1 MQDVLILGAGPAG
14 LTLALSLHQAGIPC
28 RVYEQAP
35 EIRPVGVGVNLLPH
49 CVADLARLGLLDA
62 LKRVAVQTDAAYFFT
77 RHGQFVHS
85 EPLGVAAG
93 YPNPQF
99 SIHRADLQDVLL
111 AAARER
117 LGADRVFLGHRAT
130 WAGTEGTQAVVK
142 FANGAEARGACAVA
156 ADGVHSVL
164 RKQLHPHE
172 KGFHYTGY
180 NMWRGVTR
188 WQPFLTGA
196 TMTRAGWLADGKMV
210 IYPIRNNIDAEG
222 RQLVNWVAEVAWPNP
237 IDRDWNR
244 PGTLSDFLPFFADW
258 HFDWLDVPAFIQA
271 ADLILEFPMVDQDP
285 LPFWTQGLV
294 TLMGDAAHPMVPR
307 GSNGAGQAI
316 LDAIAL
322 TRHLREHAT
331 PAAALAAYE
340 ADRLPST
347 AKVVLHNRKQ
357 PPDAILGEVYKR
369 TGNQPFGRIEDV
381 ISREE
386 LLAITNGY
394 KAVAGYTLEDVAR
407 RAGGGRGFSCWRMPA
422 IAVGCSGARGGG
434 RG

>member
-1 MQDVLILGAGPAG
+1 MNDVIILGAGPAG
-14 LTLALSLHQAGIPC
+14 LTLALSLHAAGIPC
-28 RVYEQAP
+28 RVYEQAS
-35 EIRPVGVGVNLLPH
+35 EIRAVGVGVNLLPH
-49 CVADLARLGLLDA
+49 AVAELAKLGLLDA
-62 LKRVAVQTDAAYFFT
+62 LKAVAVQTDAAHFFT

-85 EPLGVAAG
+85 EPLGMAAG

-99 SIHRADLQDVLL
+99 SIHRADLQQVLL
-111 AAARER
+111 DATIARI
-117 LGADRVFLGHRAT
+117 GADRVHLGHRAT
-130 WAGTEGTQAVVK
+130 WFGTEGTQALVK
-142 FANGAEARGACAVA
+142 FDNGTEARGTCAIA

-164 RKQLHPHE
+164 RKQLHPTE

-196 TMTRAGWLADGKMV
+196 TMTRAGWLEDGKMV

-244 PGTLSDFLPFFADW
+244 AGKLEDFLPFFADW
-258 HFDWLDVPAFIQA
+258 HFDWLDVPAFLKA
-271 ADLILEFPMVDQDP
+271 SDVILEFPMVDQDP
-285 LPFWTQGLV
+285 LPFWTRGLV

-307 GSNGAGQAI
+307 GSNGAGQSI

-322 TRHLREHAT
+322 TKHMRANA
-331 PAAALAAYE
+331 PAEALAAYE
-340 ADRLPST
+340 AERLPAT
-347 AKVVLHNRKQ
+347 AKVVLQNRSM
-357 PPDAILGEVYKR
+357 PPDALLGEVYKR
-369 TGNQPFGRIEDV
+369 TGNKPFARIEDV

-394 KAVAGYTLEDVAR
+394 KAVAGYTLEDVAK
-407 RAGGGRGFSCWRMPA
+407 RAAG
-422 IAVGCSGARGGG
+422 
-434 RG
+434 